1 MGSLPYSLPPPLPL
15 SPPPPPLSLCLSVC
29 LSLSV
34 QRPSPPPL
42 SLSLSL
48 CAHAWGRGGGGVDRG
63 RGPSLLFNVGTVQR
77 IRGRGEGADN
87 GYVRTP
93 QDWQKCCP
101 HPCMNKQPLSVCLSV
116 CLSACLSVCLSVC
129 LSRYCPPPIHL
140 YLILH
145 PSSLPSLCP
154 YYFLLALS
162 VSYFLYL
169 FPVLPRGLLS
179 FPLSLSETTALWM
192 LRFFACLKPQQRP
205 TSVNGFT
212 QWNKAEINGISTLSN
227 LAPELSLHATWHTT
241 CCTW

>member
-1 MGSLPYSLPPPLPL
+1 MWSYHRWAPFLIR
-15 SPPPPPLSLCLSVC
+15 SPPPPLSPSPTPLSLSVSICTTPLPPSPLSLSLSLCSCMGQGGGGGGWWIEVGVHLFSSMWEQFRGSEEEEKGQTTDMYGHHRTGRSVAHIPAWINSLCLSVC
-29 LSLSV
+29 LS
-34 QRPSPPPL
+34 
-42 SLSLSL
+42 
-48 CAHAWGRGGGGVDRG
+48 
-63 RGPSLLFNVGTVQR
+63 
-77 IRGRGEGADN
+77 
-87 GYVRTP
+87 
-93 QDWQKCCP
+93 
-101 HPCMNKQPLSVCLSV
+101 VCLP
-116 CLSACLSVCLSVC
+116 VCLSVC

-162 VSYFLYL
+162 VSCFLYL